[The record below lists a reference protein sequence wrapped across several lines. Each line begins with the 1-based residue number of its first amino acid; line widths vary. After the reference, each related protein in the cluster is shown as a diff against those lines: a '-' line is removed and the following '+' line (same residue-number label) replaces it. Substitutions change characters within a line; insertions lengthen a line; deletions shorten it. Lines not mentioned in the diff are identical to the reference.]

1 MKTMNSFNKLL
12 MVFLLFIALLISFRI
27 FYSGTIRYIF
37 MSWNIFLAWIPYIL
51 SAYFT
56 QYQHKQKWKQAFL
69 FCSWLL
75 FFPNALYIVTDLVH
89 LRTES
94 TMPWWYDTILIFS
107 AAFVGLLMAIVSLL
121 RAESFLST
129 MVPKKT
135 MFFLMPL
142 ILFISSFGV
151 YLGRFQRWNSWDV
164 VGNPLS
170 LAYDIASKIINP
182 FDHYKV
188 WVITLLFTAIYSLLF
203 YFIKLMPRVVSEIKD
218 AGR

>member
-12 MVFLLFIALLISFRI
+12 MVFLFFIGLLIAFRI

-37 MSWNIFLAWIPYIL
+37 MSWNIFLAWIPYAL
-51 SAYFT
+51 SAYFIH
-56 QYQHKQKWKQAFL
+56 YQQKQKWKQAFL
-69 FCSWLL
+69 FCSWFL

-121 RAESFLST
+121 RAETFLST
-129 MVPKKT
+129 MLSKKT
-135 MFFLMPL
+135 MLFLMPM

-203 YFIKLMPRVVSEIKD
+203 YFIKLMPRVVAEIKD

>member
-12 MVFLLFIALLISFRI
+12 MLFMLFVALLISFRI
-27 FYSGTIRYIF
+27 FYSGSIRYIF
-37 MSWNIFLAWIPYIL
+37 MSWNIFLAWIPYAL
-51 SAYFT
+51 SAYFVV
-56 QYQHKQKWKQAFL
+56 YQQKQPWKRAFL
-69 FCSWLL
+69 FCSWFL
-75 FFPNALYIVTDLVH
+75 FFPNALNIVTDLVH

-107 AAFVGLLMAIVSLL
+107 SAFIGLLMAIVSLL
-121 RAESFLST
+121 RAESFLSN
-129 MVPKKT
+129 MLPKKAIL
-135 MFFLMPL
+135 FLMPM

-170 LAYDIASKIINP
+170 LGYDIAAKIFNP

-188 WVITLLFTAIYSLLF
+188 WAITILFTVIYSLVF
-203 YFIKLMPRVVSEIKD
+203 YFIKLMPRVVAEIKD
-218 AGR
+218 AGQ

>member
-1 MKTMNSFNKLL
+1 MKTINSFNKLL
-12 MVFLLFIALLISFRI
+12 MLFMLFIALLISFRI
-27 FYSGTIRYIF
+27 FYSDSIRYIS
-37 MSWNIFLAWIPYIL
+37 MSWNIFLAWIPYAL
-51 SAYFT
+51 SAYFAM
-56 QYQHKQKWKQAFL
+56 YQQKQKWKQAFL
-69 FCSWLL
+69 FGSWFL

-107 AAFVGLLMAIVSLL
+107 SAFIGLLMAIVSLL
-121 RAESFLST
+121 RAESFLTS
-129 MVPKKT
+129 MLSKKI
-135 MFFLMPL
+135 MLFLMPM

-170 LAYDIASKIINP
+170 LAYDIAAKIFNP

-188 WVITLLFTAIYSLLF
+188 WAITILFTAIYSLVY